1 MKIFCTILLSLGF
14 IFPLFAQDEPHNED
28 LKNLESLKIGLIT
41 KRLKLSSAQAKG
53 FWVLYDEFNKE
64 REEVRKE
71 QAKMAMGDDNKTDE
85 VLKKDLESF
94 LSLKEKEIGIE
105 RKYVN
110 KFLNVITIKQ
120 LVKLYKAE
128 AHFRRMLLET
138 LRQRRKEGQPQDHE
152 KSKKPN
158 WDW

>member
-1 MKIFCTILLSLGF
+1 MKIFYTILFFLGF
-14 IFPLFAQDEPHNED
+14 VFPLFAQDEANAED

-41 KRLKLSSAQAKG
+41 KRLKLSPEQAKG
-53 FWVLYDEFNKE
+53 FWVLYDEFSKE

-71 QAKMAMGDDNKTDE
+71 QTKMALNEETKTDE
-85 VLKKDLESF
+85 VLKKDLENY

-138 LRQRRKEGQPQDHE
+138 LRQRRKEGAPQD
-152 KSKKPN
+152 KSKRPN

>member
-1 MKIFCTILLSLGF
+1 MKIFCIILFFLGS
-14 IFPLFAQDEPHNED
+14 IFPLFAQEEPNADD

-41 KRLKLSSAQAKG
+41 KRLKLSPEQAKG
-53 FWVLYDEFNKE
+53 FWVLYDEFSKE

-71 QAKMAMGDDNKTDE
+71 QIKMSLGEEDKTDE
-85 VLKKDLESF
+85 VLKKNLETY

-138 LRQRRKEGQPQDHE
+138 LRQRGRDGQHHDKP
-152 KSKKPN
+152 KRPN

>member
-1 MKIFCTILLSLGF
+1 MMKTFCTILFFLGS
-14 IFPLFAQDEPHNED
+14 IFPLFAQDEPNAD
-28 LKNLESLKIGLIT
+28 ALKNLESLKIGLIT
-41 KRLKLSSAQAKG
+41 KRLNLSPEQAKG
-53 FWVLYDEFNKE
+53 FWVLYEEFNKE
-64 REEVRKE
+64 REEIRKE
-71 QAKMAMGDDNKTDE
+71 QMKMSLDEEDKTDE
-85 VLKKDLESF
+85 VLKRNLENH
-94 LSLKEKEIGIE
+94 LSSREKEIGIE
-105 RKYVN
+105 RKYVS

-138 LRQRRKEGQPQDHE
+138 LRHRKKEGEPHD